1 MNIHSHT
8 PLSPQSPIQVSGFII
23 YTLAYNHLHPPA
35 LFKPVTSKIATQSWP
50 RLHSTAPL
58 WKYISTIKKV
68 RVNTVKFFLSQNTQQ
83 TSQFTLGRRALVR
96 HAEKIQEVSSP
107 YRWGQFSLSNP
118 FFICYIYLISFTIP
132 LLLILGEHLRV
143 ASKTGKLL
151 KTSQKL
157 TTVGNTIRQP
167 SCLDK
172 PPPSLSY

>member
-68 RVNTVKFFLSQNTQQ
+68 RVNTVKFFFIAKYSTNLTVYP
-83 TSQFTLGRRALVR
+83 R
-96 HAEKIQEVSSP
+96 EK
-107 YRWGQFSLSNP
+107 G
-118 FFICYIYLISFTIP
+118 T
-132 LLLILGEHLRV
+132 GE
-143 ASKTGKLL
+143 A
-151 KTSQKL
+151 
-157 TTVGNTIRQP
+157 
-167 SCLDK
+167 C
-172 PPPSLSY
+172 